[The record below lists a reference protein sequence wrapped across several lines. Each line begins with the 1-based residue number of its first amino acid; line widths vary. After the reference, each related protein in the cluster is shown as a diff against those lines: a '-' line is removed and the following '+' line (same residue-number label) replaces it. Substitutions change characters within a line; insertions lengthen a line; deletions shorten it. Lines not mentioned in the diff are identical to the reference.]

1 MLLYALLVNVMFSS
15 VLLCHVMLYY
25 VASRYITLSCVVLW
39 YVALCGV
46 MLSYF
51 ISCYVLHTYVPFGQ
65 GNVLVRSFE
74 CFFDVCSRKLA
85 VASGVTLASARG
97 RAGLSP
103 TQ

>member
-1 MLLYALLVNVMFSS
+1 MFSS

-74 CFFDVCSRKLA
+74 CFFDVCSRKLG